1 MIYRP
6 IDVKLF
12 IRNREKLRGKLPLQS
27 LAIVLANDEMLRAG
41 DQYFPYRQNSDLFYL
56 TGLEQEKCILA
67 ICPGHPNEK
76 YREIVFTVRPNEMME
91 IWNGHKYSKQEIQEI
106 SGVGT
111 VMWLDDFEIMLR
123 DLMSVSDEVY
133 LNQNEY
139 IKLTNEVPLRDFR
152 FAQEIRQD
160 FPVHTYKRLAP
171 ILTTLRLVKEP
182 EEIDL
187 IREACNLTGQAFLRV
202 LKFIRPGV
210 KEYEVEA
217 EMTHEF
223 IRNGANGH
231 AYQPIIGSGRNALV
245 LHYVSN
251 QDECCDGDLLLM
263 DFGAEY
269 GNYIAD
275 CTRTVPVNGKF
286 APRQRECYEAV
297 LKVMKELALL
307 YVPGN
312 TIDLVYREAFRLME
326 KEMIGLGLFTQDQ
339 VDAQDPDKPLYSKYL
354 MHGVCHP
361 IGLDVHDVGGRY
373 VPFVKGMV
381 LTLEPAIYIAEEN
394 IGIRIE
400 DDIMVDD
407 VPVNL
412 MSHIPRE
419 ADEIERLMKK

>member
-1 MIYRP
+1 
-6 IDVKLF
+6 
-12 IRNREKLRGKLPLQS
+12 
-27 LAIVLANDEMLRAG
+27 
-41 DQYFPYRQNSDLFYL
+41 
-56 TGLEQEKCILA
+56 
-67 ICPGHPNEK
+67 
-76 YREIVFTVRPNEMME
+76 
-91 IWNGHKYSKQEIQEI
+91 
-106 SGVGT
+106 
-111 VMWLDDFEIMLR
+111 
-123 DLMSVSDEVY
+123 
-133 LNQNEY
+133 
-139 IKLTNEVPLRDFR
+139 
-152 FAQEIRQD
+152 
-160 FPVHTYKRLAP
+160 
-171 ILTTLRLVKEP
+171 
-182 EEIDL
+182 
-187 IREACNLTGQAFLRV
+187 
-202 LKFIRPGV
+202 
-210 KEYEVEA
+210 
-217 EMTHEF
+217 
-223 IRNGANGH
+223 
-231 AYQPIIGSGRNALV
+231 V